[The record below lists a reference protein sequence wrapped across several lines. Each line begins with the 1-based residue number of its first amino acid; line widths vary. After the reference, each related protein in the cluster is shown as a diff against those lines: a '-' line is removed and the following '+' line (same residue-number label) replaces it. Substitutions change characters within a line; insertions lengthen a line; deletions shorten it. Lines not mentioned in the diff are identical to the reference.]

1 MDIPDIQR
9 SFKPL
14 QDLLLKKS
22 EANILLAAIELD
34 LFTLLEKTHSAEDIA
49 QTHHLHKQNTIH
61 LLNALAAFDVIQ
73 KDGDCYYNSPC
84 S

>member
-14 QDLLLKKS
+14 QDRLLKKS

-34 LFTLLEKTHSAEDIA
+34 LFTLL
-49 QTHHLHKQNTIH
+49 
-61 LLNALAAFDVIQ
+61 
-73 KDGDCYYNSPC
+73 
-84 S
+84 